1 MKVIQVKLKEIKP
14 YKRNTKTHPDEQID
28 KIANSIKEFGFN
40 VPIILDS
47 EYNIIAGHWRHLA
60 AQRLGMTEIPVLIKD
75 DLTPEQIQ
83 HLSEYLDEAV
93 MIIAR
98 DFGVGQ

>member
-47 EYNIIAGHWRHLA
+47 EYNIIAGH
-60 AQRLGMTEIPVLIKD
+60 
-75 DLTPEQIQ
+75 
-83 HLSEYLDEAV
+83 
-93 MIIAR
+93 
-98 DFGVGQ
+98 